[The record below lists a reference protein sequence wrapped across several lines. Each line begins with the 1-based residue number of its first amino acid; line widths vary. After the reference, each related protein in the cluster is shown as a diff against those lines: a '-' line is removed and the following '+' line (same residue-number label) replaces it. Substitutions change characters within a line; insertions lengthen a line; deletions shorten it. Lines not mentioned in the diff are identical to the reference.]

1 MLDLVVSYLFFFG
14 FRLAPIKEEC
24 EKSGL
29 SEVTW
34 EDLKVT
40 VALLT
45 KTFGVTDN
53 KVNWSEVKLR
63 ELGAK
68 ASSVTSSA
76 SPTVTSKVTS
86 SMTSTV
92 DPSESPALKRSIST
106 SSQAENKA
114 KKLKKNSLF
123 K

>member
-1 MLDLVVSYLFFFG
+1 M
-14 FRLAPIKEEC
+14 
-24 EKSGL
+24 

-68 ASSVTSSA
+68 ASSMSCSV
-76 SPTVTSKVTS
+76 SPTVTSKATS
-86 SMTSTV
+86 SLTSTV
-92 DPSESPALKRSIST
+92 APIESPALKRSILT
-106 SSQAENKA
+106 SSQADSKA
-114 KKLKKNSLF
+114 KKFKKNSLF